1 MSTGISCPSEMYQS
15 EIRLIP
21 LLAENQYLYERWSSR
36 IIVLPQYFIET
47 VDHVLKYLL
56 L

>member
-15 EIRLIP
+15 DP
-21 LLAENQYLYERWSSR
+21 LLAENEYLYERWSSR